1 MESRKAQAVRR
12 PHGASVGSVTV
23 FGDLLQPAA
32 VRSDD
37 PDFEISAPIRKK
49 CDTPAIRRESWQS
62 VFIYIVRKLLFTRT
76 VGLHDIDVFLVTP
89 RLKGHPLSVGRNIG
103 NGDGGRNFCDDLR
116 FPKRFSGGGI
126 EANSL
131 NILRCRLL
139 DIRQLSA
146 VAGKTGLGP
155 LCQSSSGG
163 NRFGRP
169 RLPGG
174 VFVYGNPPEI
184 DYSVAIAG
192 EIEVPAIRRPNR
204 IPA

>member
-37 PDFEISAPIRKK
+37 PDFEISAAIRKK

-62 VFIYIVRKLLFTRT
+62 VFIYIVRKLLFHTPL
-76 VGLHDIDVFLVTP
+76 GLHDLDVFLVTP

-155 LCQSSSGG
+155 LTQCSSAS
-163 NRFGRP
+163 
-169 RLPGG
+169 
-174 VFVYGNPPEI
+174 
-184 DYSVAIAG
+184 
-192 EIEVPAIRRPNR
+192 NR
-204 IPA
+204 IGKSRILRRVSVFGYPSKICFSVDMS